1 MSYSTR
7 WKVIESHRRIGIE
20 CDEGWQVAHWIAP
33 GIDQKAA
40 IARIV
45 AAVNQH
51 EALVTQRDEL
61 LAACED
67 LLSGWKYIRQVHG
80 DLYGVGW
87 DRAQQA
93 GETAVANAK
102 AGAK

>member
-1 MSYSTR
+1 M
-7 WKVIESHRRIGIE
+7 EGI
-20 CDEGWQVAHWIAP
+20 AHAN
-33 GIDQKAA
+33 AA
-40 IARIV
+40 YIV
-45 AAVNQH
+45 RACNAH
-51 EALVTQRDEL
+51 EAL

-93 GETAVANAK
+93 GETAIANAK
-102 AGAK
+102 AGDA